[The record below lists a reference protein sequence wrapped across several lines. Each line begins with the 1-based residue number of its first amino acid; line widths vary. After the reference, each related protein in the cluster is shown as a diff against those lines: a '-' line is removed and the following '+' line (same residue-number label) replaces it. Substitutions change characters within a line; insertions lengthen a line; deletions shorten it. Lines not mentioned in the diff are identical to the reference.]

1 MPVDK
6 DKKLSLISKFREKMN
21 YLHNLLK
28 EIQKDGWKE
37 VETLSTRDKSKS
49 RSGVESKVDE
59 LQRDQV
65 RKVENAYNEVLF
77 FFLHSF
83 SSKEASSTTRKS
95 PPYLAYQTISN
106 PLTWLTGHG
115 TTKTKATSKPNVAVK
130 VSVATETSFYLFFL
144 L

>member
-37 VETLSTRDKSKS
+37 VETFSTRDKSKS

-65 RKVENAYNEVLF
+65 RKVEIAYNEVLF
-77 FFLHSF
+77 FF
-83 SSKEASSTTRKS
+83 
-95 PPYLAYQTISN
+95 
-106 PLTWLTGHG
+106 
-115 TTKTKATSKPNVAVK
+115 
-130 VSVATETSFYLFFL
+130 
-144 L
+144 

>member
-65 RKVENAYNEVLF
+65 RKVEIAYN
-77 FFLHSF
+77 
-83 SSKEASSTTRKS
+83 
-95 PPYLAYQTISN
+95 
-106 PLTWLTGHG
+106 
-115 TTKTKATSKPNVAVK
+115 
-130 VSVATETSFYLFFL
+130 
-144 L
+144 